1 MQKKSTSK
9 KSIIKKTTKTA
20 TAKKL
25 SANKKTAKQQSNSQQ
40 AINKSALID
49 ELWSKCGDME
59 QSLVYD
65 AVNVLLEQIMQTLA
79 EGGCVEVRRFGVFG
93 LQHRNARTAR
103 NPRTGEQVWV
113 DAIAIPR
120 FKAGSGLRA
129 AINDE

>member
-1 MQKKSTSK
+1 MPKKSTNK
-9 KSIIKKTTKTA
+9 KSIIKKSATKTA
-20 TAKKL
+20 TAKK
-25 SANKKTAKQQSNSQQ
+25 SPANKKIAKQAGHKQT
-40 AINKSALID
+40 INKSVLVD

-59 QSLVYD
+59 QSLVGE
-65 AVNVLLEQIMQTLA
+65 AVNVLLEQIIQTLA
-79 EGGCVEVRRFGVFG
+79 QGGCVEVRRFGNFS
-93 LQHRNARTAR
+93 LQHRNARNAR